1 MPEPRAISGTGKGKP
16 MWVKSHSQECPGA
29 GNQPRAPGRTLVPSG
44 GGSSVLKK
52 QGYKVEVHQKKQNQG
67 IISWNMGIVAGRS
80 QSRAG
85 TRPPLGCGVR
95 ARGVRTGITLEFVLF
110 SSGLRKPGVPHHV
123 HQSWLQICPT
133 VRDRPALASGKDSH
147 YLNWGSPR
155 SRFRDKDLWCIWEVK
170 NRCAEGT
177 RHPHPVNGASSGQLL
192 LQGMEA
198 WCMQT
203 QNPRGE
209 GTKLPRPTGH
219 QLGVPERGGTNSSVF
234 PLKMVAMPQTCPP
247 GPRVGSQVFL
257 P

>member
-1 MPEPRAISGTGKGKP
+1 MHSHPVKARHIQSGLPQSLPVSVFKSTIKLNIQNGASLALQTPENHTLILAAKQKMPEPRAISGTGKGKP
-16 MWVKSHSQECPGA
+16 KWVKSHSQECPGA

-123 HQSWLQICPT
+123 HQS
-133 VRDRPALASGKDSH
+133 
-147 YLNWGSPR
+147 
-155 SRFRDKDLWCIWEVK
+155 
-170 NRCAEGT
+170 
-177 RHPHPVNGASSGQLL
+177 
-192 LQGMEA
+192 
-198 WCMQT
+198 
-203 QNPRGE
+203 
-209 GTKLPRPTGH
+209 
-219 QLGVPERGGTNSSVF
+219 
-234 PLKMVAMPQTCPP
+234 
-247 GPRVGSQVFL
+247 
-257 P
+257 